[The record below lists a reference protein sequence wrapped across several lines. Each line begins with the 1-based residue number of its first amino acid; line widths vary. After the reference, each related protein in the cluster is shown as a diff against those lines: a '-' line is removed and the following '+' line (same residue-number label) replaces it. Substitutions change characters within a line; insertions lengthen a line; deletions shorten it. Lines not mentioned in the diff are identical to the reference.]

1 MCWSACTKH
10 LWSTLNELD
19 VSLDITLTWL
29 MDSKI
34 SIYLLLLWSWN
45 DFAKQA
51 CFVAFTLL
59 YMTEQSVRLVHFF
72 GLLKAVSQHSLVQTK
87 VETLLQLLERSSQ
100 SPWPFPVITWAA
112 YAKRECILPLG
123 PNSPVCWSAAW
134 LVSSSSV
141 SFMLQYGID
150 QSSPSGPTNLTPIDF
165 ACAVNFSSDL
175 FVGFGFFPHHLSL
188 CEPIFVYTALRL
200 IFVLCSCINY
210 KLVLSTLTSKIAY
223 WIFSSLCNIFM
234 YWMVYPSPACIIDRH
249 HFQNW
254 NETLLLFMQLQ

>member
-59 YMTEQSVRLVHFF
+59 YMTEQSVRLVPFF
-72 GLLKAVSQHSLVQTK
+72 GLLKAVSHHSLVQAK
-87 VETLLQLLERSSQ
+87 AETLLQLLERSSQ

-123 PNSPVCWSAAW
+123 PNKPCLLVGCLVGFFFFCVFHVAVWYWSKLPFRSNEFNSYWFCMCCKLLQW
-134 LVSSSSV
+134 LVCR
-141 SFMLQYGID
+141 LW
-150 QSSPSGPTNLTPIDF
+150 
-165 ACAVNFSSDL
+165 L
-175 FVGFGFFPHHLSL
+175 FP
-188 CEPIFVYTALRL
+188 P
-200 IFVLCSCINY
+200 
-210 KLVLSTLTSKIAY
+210 
-223 WIFSSLCNIFM
+223 
-234 YWMVYPSPACIIDRH
+234 PP
-249 HFQNW
+249 
-254 NETLLLFMQLQ
+254 LFMWAHICVHCAAFDICVV